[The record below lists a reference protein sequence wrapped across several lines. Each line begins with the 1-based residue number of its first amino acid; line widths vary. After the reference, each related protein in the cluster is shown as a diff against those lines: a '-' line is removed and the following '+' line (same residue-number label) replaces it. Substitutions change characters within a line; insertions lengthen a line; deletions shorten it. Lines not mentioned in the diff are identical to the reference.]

1 MHLLFVC
8 SGNTC
13 RSPLA
18 ESIARQLVLDRN
30 LRDIE
35 VKSAGTSAN
44 ANAPASDGAL
54 LVALEQGLDLSTH
67 RSQELSPELVQWADV
82 ILTMGSHHLDVARSL
97 GGNGRS
103 YLLSDFASRGD
114 EPSDMQ
120 ISAIRNGLGVSFAS
134 FMRTSKSRP
143 EQGKRAGGESCG
155 LVTASLGN
163 FD

>member
-103 YLLSDFASRGD
+103 YLLSDFASRGED
-114 EPSDMQ
+114 HRNISDPFG
-120 ISAIRNGLGVSFAS
+120 ADLAVY
-134 FMRTSKSRP
+134 
-143 EQGKRAGGESCG
+143 RATFVE
-155 LVTASLGN
+155 LAHEIGN
-163 FD
+163 ALDRLMSERQTRSV